1 MLINSESSLG
11 DFSLKI
17 LLRFAASFKK
27 QAFEFDSVGRLLVKS
42 NDLAGDRTSFL

>member
-17 LLRFAASFKK
+17 LLRLSASFKK
-27 QAFEFDSVGRLLVKS
+27 QAFEFDSVGRLLIKS
-42 NDLAGDRTSFL
+42 NDLAGEITSFI